1 VRKIR
6 VRYEHPMSRFAP
18 PRIARLVPVPSAG
31 TLVVTAFWL
40 ALSAG
45 ACATPVKPA
54 VLSPV
59 APPSAP
65 TKAEVCEDKDPYR
78 PRVASQAP
86 QPDLP
91 PIPEVPKVALKIGED
106 YTVTGAVRTLHARFH
121 ESDFSNDVTI
131 VGVIVASN
139 LATAPACALHSVGQ
153 KDPEHCEAE
162 IPSFTLAD
170 DAKSTARIRVLGWAS
185 NFASVF
191 EALKLGTSSPAARKP
206 YTDERWSVVVPY
218 PLPAVGAKVRVHGHY
233 GTLFEKSSGGLIADP
248 DNGIFTSRSIDVLV
262 PASTP
267 AKLGR

>member
-1 VRKIR
+1 
-6 VRYEHPMSRFAP
+6 MLTP
-18 PRIARLVPVPSAG
+18 PH
-31 TLVVTAFWL
+31 
-40 ALSAG
+40 
-45 ACATPVKPA
+45 
-54 VLSPV
+54 
-59 APPSAP
+59 PPSAP
-65 TKAEVCEDKDPYR
+65 AKAEVCEDKDPYR

-121 ESDFSNDVTI
+121 ERDFTNDITL

-139 LATAPACALHSVGQ
+139 LATAPACALHPVGRQ
-153 KDPEHCEAE
+153 DPEHCEAE

-170 DAKSTARIRVLGWAS
+170 DAKSSARIRVLGWAS
-185 NFASVF
+185 TFASVF
-191 EALKLGTSSPAARKP
+191 EAIKLGTSSPAARKP

-233 GTLFEKSSGGLIADP
+233 GTLFEKSSRGVIADP
-248 DNGIFTSRSIDVLV
+248 DNGIFTATSIDVLV